1 MARFALRLRGRW
13 WNMTEIPKDVAKILL
28 EIKAV
33 TLSPQKPYRYAS
45 GMLSPIYCDN
55 RLLMSY
61 PDKRAKITDYF
72 VRVVQERR
80 LDFDVVAGI
89 ASSGIPHAAWLAEK
103 LGKPMIY
110 IRKEAKEHGKE
121 NLIEGK
127 LEKGAKVV
135 IVEDLVST
143 GGSSIAG
150 VEAVRRQG
158 GVVEQCLAI
167 FTYEM
172 QKAKDAFNQAD
183 CELIPLS
190 DFTTLIK
197 LAGAMEYI
205 GQDEIEKAL
214 EWNKDPP
221 NWGRKMGFE

>member
-1 MARFALRLRGRW
+1 MS
-13 WNMTEIPKDVAKILL
+13 EIAKDVAKILL

-45 GMLSPIYCDN
+45 GILSPIYCDN
-55 RLLMSY
+55 RLVMSY
-61 PDKRAKITDYF
+61 PDKRAKIIDCF
-72 VRVVQERR
+72 AKVVKERK
-80 LDFDVVAGI
+80 LDFDIVAGI

-110 IRKEAKEHGKE
+110 IRKEAKDHGKE
-121 NLIEGK
+121 NLIEGR
-127 LEKGAKVV
+127 LESGQKVI
-135 IVEDLVST
+135 IVEDLIST

-150 VEAVRRQG
+150 VETVRSQG
-158 GVVEQCLAI
+158 GVVEHCLAI

-172 QKAKDAFNQAD
+172 AKAKDAFRTAN

-190 DFTTLIK
+190 DFTSLIK
-197 LAGAMEYI
+197 VAGAMKYI
-205 GQDEIEKAL
+205 SDEDAVKVL

>member
-1 MARFALRLRGRW
+1 MGDIA
-13 WNMTEIPKDVAKILL
+13 KDVAKILL

-33 TLSPQKPYRYAS
+33 TLNPQKPYRYAS

-55 RLLMSY
+55 RLVMSY
-61 PDKRAKITDYF
+61 PEKRSRIVYYFAK
-72 VRVVQERR
+72 VVKDRK
-80 LDFDVVAGI
+80 LDFDIVAGI

-110 IRKEAKEHGKE
+110 IRKEAKDHGKE

-127 LEKGAKVV
+127 MEHGQRVL
-135 IVEDLVST
+135 IVEDLIST

-150 VEAVRRQG
+150 VEAVRDQG
-158 GVVEQCLAI
+158 GIVEHCLAI
-167 FTYEM
+167 FTYDM
-172 QKAKDAFNQAD
+172 AKAKAAFSQAK

-190 DFTTLIK
+190 DFTTLISV
-197 LAGAMEYI
+197 AGDMKYI
-205 GQDEIEKAL
+205 SHDEAARVM

>member
-1 MARFALRLRGRW
+1 M
-13 WNMTEIPKDVAKILL
+13 NEIAKDVAKILL

-33 TLSPQKPYRYAS
+33 TLNPQKPYRYAS
-45 GMLSPIYCDN
+45 GILSPIYCDN
-55 RLLMSY
+55 RLVMSY
-61 PDKRAKITDYF
+61 PDRRRKIIDYF
-72 VRVVQERR
+72 AKFVNDRN
-80 LDFDVVAGI
+80 LDFDIIAGI

-110 IRKEAKEHGKE
+110 IRKEAKGHGKE
-121 NLIEGK
+121 NLIEGMM
-127 LEKGAKVV
+127 EKGRKVL
-135 IVEDLVST
+135 IVEDLIST

-150 VEAVRRQG
+150 IEAVRSQG
-158 GVVEQCLAI
+158 GVVEHCLAI

-172 QKAKDAFNQAD
+172 SKARDAFQNAK

-197 LAGAMEYI
+197 VADSMKYI
-205 GQDEIEKAL
+205 SDGDAAKAL

>member
-1 MARFALRLRGRW
+1 
-13 WNMTEIPKDVAKILL
+13 MTDIAKDVAKILL

-33 TLSPQKPYRYAS
+33 TLNPQKPYRYAS

-55 RLLMSY
+55 RLVMSY
-61 PDKRAKITDYF
+61 PEKRAKIIDCF
-72 VRVVQERR
+72 AKVVKERN
-80 LDFDVVAGI
+80 LDFDIVAGI

-110 IRKEAKEHGKE
+110 IRKKAKDHGKE
-121 NLIEGK
+121 NLIEGR
-127 LEKGAKVV
+127 LGKGQKV
-135 IVEDLVST
+135 IIIEDLVST
-143 GGSSIAG
+143 GGSSVAG
-150 VEAVRRQG
+150 VEAVRSQG
-158 GVVEQCLAI
+158 GVVEHCLAI

-172 QKAKDAFNQAD
+172 AKANDAFRNAN

-197 LAGAMEYI
+197 VAGSMKYI
-205 GQDEIEKAL
+205 SDDEAAKVL

>member
-1 MARFALRLRGRW
+1 
-13 WNMTEIPKDVAKILL
+13 MTEIPKDVAKILL